1 MNKKLTVEKEK
12 QEKKRDTFK
21 IGGVFLLFVVAFV
34 VQDFF
39 KATPLPLKAI
49 GWILVLIGAA
59 FIVMTTTQ
67 GKVLVNFI
75 KEGRVELLKVVWP
88 TRKEATQIT
97 LIVLLVVFLAGIL
110 LWGIDSSLV
119 WGIGHLTQLKN

>member
-1 MNKKLTVEKEK
+1 MVGKGK
-12 QEKKRDTFK
+12 QEKKRDTLK
-21 IGGVFLLFVVAFV
+21 MGGVFLLFVVAFMA
-34 VQDFF
+34 QDYF
-39 KATPLPLKAI
+39 KATPLPLKAS
-49 GWILVLIGAA
+49 GWIIVLVGAV
-59 FIVMTTTQ
+59 FVLMTTAK
-67 GKVLVNFI
+67 GKVLVDFI

-97 LIVLLVVFLAGIL
+97 LIVLLVVFLAGVL